1 MSLEEKLNNLEK
13 KKVEKNKKEN
23 EEIVKSIKGIP
34 LWVKIIVGFFIL
46 LGCYSILKPK
56 PDACDCA
63 SVMGMWETKGVIA
76 NSRVELLNDCND
88 SYRNSNSAY
97 TKCLEEVEDS
107 RR

>member
-56 PDACDCA
+56 PDACECA
-63 SVMGMWETKGVIA
+63 EVLSFYEVMGLSGD
-76 NSRVELLNDCND
+76 ELLKDCID
-88 SYRNSNSAY
+88 TYRESSKA
-97 TKCLEEVEDS
+97 
-107 RR
+107 RRACR

>member
-56 PDACDCA
+56 PDACECAEVLSFYEAYQDTSSEWISLEDCID
-63 SVMGMWETKGVIA
+63 T
-76 NSRVELLNDCND
+76 
-88 SYRNSNSAY
+88 YRESSKA
-97 TKCLEEVEDS
+97 
-107 RR
+107 RRACR